1 MNTPKQVKGMRKI
14 LRDMPPIRRR
24 MIIMLLSVLIL
35 MGLIVAFNIFKS
47 VMIKKYMSGA
57 SAPPQTVSTIKVV
70 EDDWQPQLS
79 AVGNVRAFR
88 GVELSTEV
96 SGIVRAVPVTSG
108 MDVRAGDVLVEL
120 TQAADIA
127 LLDALKAQ
135 ADLAKIINDRDRMQ
149 LEIRAISQ
157 NVFDASSADLKAKQA
172 QVRQQTSLVSK
183 KNLKAPFSGRVGIVT
198 INPGQYVNPGD
209 KLFTIQTIDP
219 IFIDFTLPQNTVGKI
234 EKGQDILL
242 KVDAFGERVF
252 KGKVSAISPKV
263 ELNTRNI
270 QVEAIV
276 SNLDKKLLP
285 GMFANVVLEL
295 GSAVKNM
302 TIPQTAITYNPY
314 GSIVFVVNQT
324 DRLDKDGKP
333 IIEAEQTFVTTG
345 ATRGDQ
351 VAILQGLKLGSEI
364 VTSGQLKLKNGT
376 PLIINNT
383 VLPANNA
390 NPKPLEK

>member
-219 IFIDFTLPQNTVGKI
+219 IFIDFTLPQNTVGKA
-234 EKGQDILL
+234 
-242 KVDAFGERVF
+242 DAFGERVF

-276 SNLDKKLLP
+276 GNSDKKLLP

-295 GSAVKNM
+295 GSAVKYM
-302 TIPQTAITYNPY
+302 TIPQTAVTYNPY

>member
-198 INPGQYVNPGD
+198 INPGQYVNPISYLLY
-209 KLFTIQTIDP
+209 KQLILYLL
-219 IFIDFTLPQNTVGKI
+219 TLPCHKTRW
-234 EKGQDILL
+234 ERL
-242 KVDAFGERVF
+242 KKARIF
-252 KGKVSAISPKV
+252 
-263 ELNTRNI
+263 
-270 QVEAIV
+270 
-276 SNLDKKLLP
+276 
-285 GMFANVVLEL
+285 
-295 GSAVKNM
+295 
-302 TIPQTAITYNPY
+302 Y
-314 GSIVFVVNQT
+314 
-324 DRLDKDGKP
+324 
-333 IIEAEQTFVTTG
+333 
-345 ATRGDQ
+345 
-351 VAILQGLKLGSEI
+351 
-364 VTSGQLKLKNGT
+364 
-376 PLIINNT
+376 
-383 VLPANNA
+383 
-390 NPKPLEK
+390 